1 MSKCL
6 TILTF
11 NVTKSFYNGEKY
23 QDRQHLGLALVKPSK
38 ESDEIINIMRVGYP
52 DQYPEEVYGV
62 NSVLEQLPMLGV
74 EVVYQ
79 EVTQEMANRLLNEA
93 KKYKIICNGKV
104 VTLQRFFNAG
114 KKDEGFA
121 YEIAA
126 TYDVLVKIAKG
137 IEIND
142 EWANWHKDIFSPK
155 SQEFHS

>member
-6 TILTF
+6 VILTF
-11 NVTKSFYNGEKY
+11 DNTRTSWNGEKY
-23 QDRQHLGLALVKPSK
+23 KERQHLGLGLVKPSK
-38 ESDEIINIMRVGYP
+38 DSEEIINLMRIGYP

-62 NSVLEQLPMLGV
+62 NSVIEQLPMLGI
-74 EVVYQ
+74 EVAY
-79 EVTQEMANRLLNEA
+79 EEITKDLANKLLNEA

-126 TYDVLVKIAKG
+126 TYNVLEKIAKMVYAG
-137 IEIND
+137 D
-142 EWANWHKDIFSPK
+142 
-155 SQEFHS
+155 

>member
-11 NVTKSFYNGEKY
+11 DNTRTSWNGEKY
-23 QDRQHLGLALVKPSK
+23 KERQHLGLALVKPSK
-38 ESDEIINIMRVGYP
+38 DSDEIINLMRVGYP
-52 DQYPEEVYGV
+52 GQYPEEVYGV
-62 NSVLEQLPMLGV
+62 NSVIEQLPMLGV
-74 EVVYQ
+74 EVVY
-79 EVTQEMANRLLNEA
+79 EEITKDMANRLLNEA
-93 KKYKIICNGKV
+93 KKYKIILNEKV

-142 EWANWHKDIFSPK
+142 E
-155 SQEFHS
+155 

>member
-11 NVTKSFYNGEKY
+11 DNTRTSWNGEKY
-23 QDRQHLGLALVKPSK
+23 KERQHLGLGLIKPSK
-38 ESDEIINIMRVGYP
+38 ESDEIINLMRVGYP
-52 DQYPEEVYGV
+52 GQYPEEVYGV

-79 EVTQEMANRLLNEA
+79 DTTKDMANRLLNEA
-93 KKYKIICNGKV
+93 KKYKIILNEKV
-104 VTLQRFFNAG
+104 VTLQKFFNEG

-142 EWANWHKDIFSPK
+142 E
-155 SQEFHS
+155 

>member
-11 NVTKSFYNGEKY
+11 NNTRTSWNGEKY
-23 QDRQHLGLALVKPSK
+23 KERQHLGLALVKPSK
-38 ESDEIINIMRVGYP
+38 DSDEIINLMRIGYP

-62 NSVLEQLPMLGV
+62 NSVIEQLPMLGI
-74 EVVYQ
+74 EVVY
-79 EVTQEMANRLLNEA
+79 EEITKDLANRLLNEA

-104 VTLQRFFNAG
+104 VTLQKFFNAG
-114 KKDEGFA
+114 KKDKGFA

-126 TYDVLVKIAKG
+126 TYDVLTKIAKG

-142 EWANWHKDIFSPK
+142 E
-155 SQEFHS
+155 

>member
-11 NVTKSFYNGEKY
+11 DNTKTSWNGEKY
-23 QDRQHLGLALVKPSK
+23 KERQHLGLGLVKPSK
-38 ESDEIINIMRVGYP
+38 ESDEILNLMRIGYP
-52 DQYPEEVYGV
+52 SQYPEEVYGV
-62 NSVLEQLPMLGV
+62 NSVIEQLPMLGV

-79 EVTQEMANRLLNEA
+79 DITKDLANRLLNEA

-104 VTLQRFFNAG
+104 ITLQRFFNEG

-142 EWANWHKDIFSPK
+142 E
-155 SQEFHS
+155 

>member
-23 QDRQHLGLALVKPSK
+23 QVREHLGLGLVKPSK
-38 ESDEIINIMRVGYP
+38 DSDEIINLMRIGYP

-62 NSVLEQLPMLGV
+62 NSVIEQLPMLGI
-74 EVVYQ
+74 EVVY
-79 EVTQEMANRLLNEA
+79 EDTTKDMANRLLNEA

-104 VTLQRFFNAG
+104 VTLQKFFNAG

-121 YEIAA
+121 YEIAW

-142 EWANWHKDIFSPK
+142 E
-155 SQEFHS
+155 

>member
-23 QDRQHLGLALVKPSK
+23 KERQHLGLALVKPSK
-38 ESDEIINIMRVGYP
+38 DSDEIINLMRIGYP
-52 DQYPEEVYGV
+52 GQYPEEVYGV
-62 NSVLEQLPMLGV
+62 NSVIEQLPMLGV

-79 EVTQEMANRLLNEA
+79 DITKDMANRLLNEA

-104 VTLQRFFNAG
+104 VTLQKFFNAG

-126 TYDVLVKIAKG
+126 TYNVLEKIAKG
-137 IEIND
+137 IEVKD
-142 EWANWHKDIFSPK
+142 ED
-155 SQEFHS
+155 

>member
-6 TILTF
+6 VILTF
-11 NVTKSFYNGEKY
+11 NNTRTSWNGEKY
-23 QDRQHLGLALVKPSK
+23 KERQHLGLALVKPSK
-38 ESDEIINIMRVGYP
+38 DSDEIINLMRVGYP

-62 NSVLEQLPMLGV
+62 NSVIEQLPMLGV

-79 EVTQEMANRLLNEA
+79 DITKDMANRLLNEA

-104 VTLQRFFNAG
+104 VTLQKFFNEG

-126 TYDVLVKIAKG
+126 TYNVLTKIAKG

-142 EWANWHKDIFSPK
+142 E
-155 SQEFHS
+155 

>member
-11 NVTKSFYNGEKY
+11 DNTKTSWNGEKY
-23 QDRQHLGLALVKPSK
+23 KERQHLGLGLVKLNK
-38 ESDEIINIMRVGYP
+38 DSDEIINLMRVGYP
-52 DQYPEEVYGV
+52 GQYPEEVYGV
-62 NSVLEQLPMLGV
+62 NSVIEQLPMLGV
-74 EVVYQ
+74 EVIY
-79 EVTQEMANRLLNEA
+79 EEITKDMANRLLNEA
-93 KKYKIICNGKV
+93 KKYKIILNEKV

-114 KKDEGFA
+114 KKDKGFA

-142 EWANWHKDIFSPK
+142 E
-155 SQEFHS
+155 

>member
-11 NVTKSFYNGEKY
+11 DNTRTSWNGEKY
-23 QDRQHLGLALVKPSK
+23 KERQHLGLALVKPSK
-38 ESDEIINIMRVGYP
+38 DSEEIINLMRVGYP

-62 NSVLEQLPMLGV
+62 NSVIEQLPMLGV
-74 EVVYQ
+74 EVVY
-79 EVTQEMANRLLNEA
+79 EETTKDLANRLLNEA

-126 TYDVLVKIAKG
+126 TYDVLVKIARG
-137 IEIND
+137 IEVND
-142 EWANWHKDIFSPK
+142 E
-155 SQEFHS
+155 

>member
-11 NVTKSFYNGEKY
+11 DNTRTSWNGEKY
-23 QDRQHLGLALVKPSK
+23 KERQHLGLALVKPSK
-38 ESDEIINIMRVGYP
+38 DSDEIINLMRIGYP

-62 NSVLEQLPMLGV
+62 NSVIEQLPMLGI
-74 EVVYQ
+74 EVVY
-79 EVTQEMANRLLNEA
+79 EDTTKDMANRLLNEA
-93 KKYKIICNGKV
+93 KKYKIIYNEKV

-126 TYDVLVKIAKG
+126 TYDVLVKIARG
-137 IEIND
+137 IEVHD
-142 EWANWHKDIFSPK
+142 ED
-155 SQEFHS
+155 

>member
-23 QDRQHLGLALVKPSK
+23 QERQHLGLALIKPSK

-52 DQYPEEVYGV
+52 GQYPEEVYGV
-62 NSVLEQLPMLGV
+62 NSVIEQLPMLGV

-79 EVTQEMANRLLNEA
+79 DITKDMANRLLNEA

-104 VTLQRFFNAG
+104 ITLQKFFNAG

-137 IEIND
+137 IEVND
-142 EWANWHKDIFSPK
+142 EWANWHKGLFSPK
-155 SQEFHS
+155 GQKFYH